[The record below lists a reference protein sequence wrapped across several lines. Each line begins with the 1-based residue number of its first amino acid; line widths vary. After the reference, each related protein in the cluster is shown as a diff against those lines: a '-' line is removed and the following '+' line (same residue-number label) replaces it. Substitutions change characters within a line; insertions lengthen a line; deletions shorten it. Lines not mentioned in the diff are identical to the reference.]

1 MYLLFG
7 DMFWYV
13 LIFVFLYN
21 VVLAVCQMAFA
32 VDCACYI
39 RALILPQL
47 SSAIVKITDIL
58 TSFEHQEEYF
68 LHVERHYCHLGK
80 SHNCYR

>member
-1 MYLLFG
+1 
-7 DMFWYV
+7 
-13 LIFVFLYN
+13 
-21 VVLAVCQMAFA
+21 MAFA
-32 VDCACYI
+32 VDCACYV

-68 LHVERHYCHLGK
+68 LQLSFTGFTWDYWIP
-80 SHNCYR
+80 